1 MSVIE
6 PEIEMVDRTTRSIR
20 YLEHGWP
27 SDLCRWHAH
36 EEYELHLITETSGKA
51 FVGDY
56 IGEFKAGDLFL
67 TGPNVPHNWI
77 SDELHSTPVGIRDML
92 VQFSHSSVTKLVE
105 AFPEFTKV
113 LDMLYASRMGVQFEG
128 FNPTFARGHLEA
140 IRDNKGME
148 RILAFVRF
156 LVRLNEHAE
165 KKTLSSMQV
174 TQVDSGSKHARI
186 GTVIDHIIQNY
197 REEFSQTE
205 AAAAAGMAQS
215 SFSRNFKSVT
225 GHNFVDFITR
235 VRVGQACSMLYGTDD
250 QVTAICYKSG
260 FQNLANFNRQ
270 FRKLK
275 GMTPSDYRRLAR
287 DELSQVALAG
297 DESHNDGYLR
307 DVQERDI
314 AHQKGL

>member
-1 MSVIE
+1 MSVIA

-36 EEYELHLITETSGKA
+36 EEYELHLITATTGKA
-51 FVGDY
+51 FIGDY
-56 IGEFKAGDLFL
+56 IGEFNAGDLFL

-77 SDELHSTPVGIRDML
+77 SDERHTETVSTRDML
-92 VQFSHSSVTKLVE
+92 VQFSHGSLTRLVE
-105 AFPEFTKV
+105 AFPEFSTV
-113 LDMLYASRMGVQFEG
+113 LDMLYMSRMGVQFVG
-128 FNPTFARGHLEA
+128 FNPTFAKGHLEA
-140 IRDNKGME
+140 IRDNQGVE

-174 TQVDSGSKHARI
+174 THVDSGSKHARI
-186 GTVIDHIIQNY
+186 GTVIDHIVKNY
-197 REEFSQTE
+197 REEISQSE
-205 AAAAAGMAQS
+205 AAEAAGMAQS

-235 VRVGQACSMLYGTDD
+235 VRVGQACSMLYNTDD
-250 QVTAICYKSG
+250 QVTTICYQSG

-275 GMTPSDYRRLAR
+275 GMTPSDYRKLAR
-287 DELSQVALAG
+287 NELIS
-297 DESHNDGYLR
+297 ES
-307 DVQERDI
+307 V
-314 AHQKGL
+314 